1 MKKVLLG
8 DYGLTNGGNPV
19 FNAGDKVYA
28 RTTAV
33 KSCDGVNDLL
43 SPAAYD
49 NTPVILR
56 AGATRIDAP
65 TCAMS
70 ENDSEIE
77 VCWD

>member
-1 MKKVLLG
+1 MEKVLLG
-8 DYGLTNGGNPV
+8 DFGLIDGVTPL
-19 FNAGDKVYA
+19 FNAGDKIYA

-33 KSCDGVNDLL
+33 KSCDGPKLY

-56 AGATRIDAP
+56 AGADYIAAP

-70 ENDSEIE
+70 SND
-77 VCWD
+77 